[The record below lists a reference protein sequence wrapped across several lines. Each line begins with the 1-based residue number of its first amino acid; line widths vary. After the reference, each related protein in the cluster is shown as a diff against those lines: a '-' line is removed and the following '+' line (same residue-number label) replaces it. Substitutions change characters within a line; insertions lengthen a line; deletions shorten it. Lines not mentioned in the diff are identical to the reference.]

1 MEEPR
6 QRATY
11 PKIIDEKNLKTK
23 KRVFIE
29 TALTLGFWG
38 LICYFFV
45 IFATFMLW
53 LFGLKLVY
61 YEIYEVGYGEMV
73 RLFKNGGTL
82 TTIVVLAF
90 LSWSYYNIALIKI
103 KGERRKNQVRICF
116 DEDMAKYF
124 HIDCDMLERI
134 KNNSHI
140 YILLDKNGIIFNEN
154 YPSISQDK

>member
-6 QRATY
+6 QRASY

-38 LICYFFV
+38 LICYFFI

-61 YEIYEVGYGEMV
+61 YEIYEVGYGEMI
-73 RLFKNGGTL
+73 RLIRNGGTL

-90 LSWSYYNIALIKI
+90 LAWSYYNIALIKL

-116 DEDMAKYF
+116 DEDIAKYF
-124 HIDCDMLERI
+124 NIDCDILERI
-134 KNNSHI
+134 KNNQQI
-140 YILLDKNGIIFNEN
+140 YITIKKKAIIFNNN
-154 YPSISQDK
+154 YTSTSQDN